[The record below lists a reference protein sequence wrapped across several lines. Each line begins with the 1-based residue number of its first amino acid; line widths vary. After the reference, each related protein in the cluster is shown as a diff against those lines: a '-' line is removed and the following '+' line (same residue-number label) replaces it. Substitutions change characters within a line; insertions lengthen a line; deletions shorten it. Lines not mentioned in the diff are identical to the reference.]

1 MAPIPQSQPRFLGV
15 TGCLIG
21 LLAFIVAVLPFAWPA
36 NAPEWSSRTNIV
48 EPNHS
53 LKERISEKLKGLASK
68 KLVRDWHEDNS
79 DQVAWRQHLP
89 MAAILLALLAVT
101 LGVFSALRREE
112 KFYAGL
118 ATALGMGAISVEM
131 AMLYASGI
139 IVILIL
145 SAMAYQFS
153 DMFQFYS
160 LPVGAVFIVILTIS
174 ALGLLFI
181 SPALAG
187 ALAVAIILLS
197 ITSQLFGS

>member
-1 MAPIPQSQPRFLGV
+1 MSPIPQSHPRFLGV

-21 LLAFIVAVLPFAWPA
+21 LLAFIVAVLPFVWPA

-48 EPNHS
+48 EPSHS
-53 LKERISEKLKGLASK
+53 LKERIAEKLKGLASK
-68 KLVRDWHEDNS
+68 KLVREWQEDNS
-79 DQVAWRQHLP
+79 DQVGWRQNLP
-89 MAAILLALLAVT
+89 IAAILLALLAVT

-118 ATALGMGAISVEM
+118 ATALGIGAISVEM

-139 IVILIL
+139 IVVLIL
-145 SAMAYQFS
+145 SVMAYQFS
-153 DMFQFYS
+153 DMFQVYS
-160 LPVGAVFIVILTIS
+160 IPVGAVFIVILTIS
-174 ALGLLFI
+174 SLGLLFI